1 MDWLQLHL
9 SAPSDRVEALED
21 ALHACGAV
29 AVSFGEL
36 GDRPVLEPAVG
47 EMPLWDT
54 VAVAALFPVDSP
66 RDELQQALTEAFG
79 AELPSEPRWEV
90 LEDRPWEREW
100 LQHFAPI
107 RCGERLWVCPHGHA
121 LDAPGAVILR
131 LDPGLAFGTGTHPT
145 TALCLG
151 WLDAHA
157 RAGEEVID
165 YGCGSGILGIAA
177 LLLGAGRVRAV
188 DIDPQALLATRENA
202 ARNGI
207 AEARLRVSAPEAL
220 SDAEP
225 ADLLLANI
233 LAGPL
238 VALAPRFATLLRP
251 GGVAVLSG
259 VLEAQSPEVI
269 HAASPWFSLE
279 EVAESEG
286 WCRIALRRNTAG
298 ADPAAA

>member
-1 MDWLQLHL
+1 M
-9 SAPSDRVEALED
+9 PSGGICLRSPAGKFYWNE
-21 ALHACGAV
+21 G
-29 AVSFGEL
+29 
-36 GDRPVLEPAVG
+36 PV
-47 EMPLWDT
+47 
-54 VAVAALFPVDSP
+54 
-66 RDELQQALTEAFG
+66 
-79 AELPSEPRWEV
+79 ELPGA
-90 LEDRPWEREW
+90 WEREW

-157 RAGEEVID
+157 TAGEAVID

-177 LLLGAGRVRAV
+177 LLLGAAKVRAV
-188 DIDPQALLATRENA
+188 DIDPQALLATRDNA

-207 AEARLRVSAPEAL
+207 SEAQLAVSAPEAL
-220 SDAEP
+220 SAAEP

-238 VALAPRFATLLRP
+238 VALAPRFAALLRP
-251 GGVAVLSG
+251 GGTAVLSG
-259 VLEAQSPEVI
+259 VLEAQSAEVI
-269 HAASPWFSLE
+269 HAASQWFTLE
-279 EVAESEG
+279 ELAGSEG
-286 WCRIALRRNTAG
+286 WSRIALRRNEAP
-298 ADPAAA
+298 ADRSPA

>member
-9 SAPSDRVEALED
+9 SAPADRVEALED

-54 VAVAALFPVDSP
+54 VAVAALFPIES
-66 RDELQQALTEAFG
+66 RREELEQALLAALG
-79 AELPSEPRWEV
+79 AALPSEPRWEV
-90 LEDRPWEREW
+90 LADRPWEREW

-107 RCGERLWVCPHGHA
+107 RCGDRLWVCPHGHA
-121 LDAPGAVILR
+121 LDVPGAVVLR

-145 TALCLG
+145 TALCLR

-157 RAGEEVID
+157 RDGAEVID

-177 LLLGAGRVRAV
+177 LLLGARRVRAV

-202 ARNGI
+202 GRNGI
-207 AEARLRVSAPEAL
+207 TGTRLEVLAPEAL
-220 SDAEP
+220 SPAAP

-238 VALAPRFATLLRP
+238 VALAPRFATLLRT

-259 VLEAQSPEVI
+259 VLEAQAPEVI
-269 HAASPWFSLE
+269 AAASRWFALE
-279 EVAESEG
+279 ELAGDEG
-286 WCRIALRRNTAG
+286 WCRITLRRNPVAADGTAG
-298 ADPAAA
+298 